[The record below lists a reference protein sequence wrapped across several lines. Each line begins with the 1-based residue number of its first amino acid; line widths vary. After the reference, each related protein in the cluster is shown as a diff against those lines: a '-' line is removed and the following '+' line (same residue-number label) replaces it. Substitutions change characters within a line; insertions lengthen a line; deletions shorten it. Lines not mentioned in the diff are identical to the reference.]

1 MWKDQILKETGQ
13 LQEELVQWRRNLHR
27 HPEVGFE
34 LEFTKGFVKEKLIE
48 MGCEPADCG
57 KCGLVVLLG
66 KPGKRTILLRADMDA
81 LPITEEAEIDYVSQC
96 EGYMHGCGHDMHTAM
111 LLGAAKVLKAH
122 EGELCGQVKLMFQ
135 PAEEI
140 FAGSHDMIEAGVLEN
155 PHVDA
160 AMTLH
165 VTTGV
170 PLPVGFLRVPEGG
183 TGTSSSDEFHIIVNG
198 KGGHGA
204 MPHLSVD
211 PINVMSHICIA
222 LQEIHAREVPA
233 GEFLVIT
240 PGIFQAGKASNI
252 IADQAEM
259 YGTIRTGDQKMV
271 EFAKRRITEISES
284 VAKTFRATA
293 EVSFA
298 KSCPPMIADHDMAA
312 AARKYMT
319 ELLEHAVIPPVND
332 TPKVAGGSEDFA
344 YVSCEVPTIGMF
356 LGAGNSREG
365 AIYPQHH
372 PKAEFDDSVLSRG
385 AAVYAYMAV
394 RWLEENGLSVSC
406 RSLN

>member
-1 MWKDQILKETGQ
+1 MEISKNRIIEETKAIQ
-13 LQEELVQWRRNLHR
+13 PDLVEWRRTLHR

-34 LEFTKGFVKEKLIE
+34 LEFTKAFVKDRLVE

-57 KCGLVVLLG
+57 KCGLVVVLG
-66 KPGKRTILLRADMDA
+66 NPGKRTILLRADMDA
-81 LPITEEAEIDYVSQC
+81 LPITEAAEIDYVSER
-96 EGYMHGCGHDMHTAM
+96 EGYMHGCGHDLHTAM

-122 EGELCGQVKLMFQ
+122 EDELKGQVKLMFQ

-140 FAGSHDMIEAGVLEN
+140 FAGSRDMIEAGILEN
-155 PHVDA
+155 PHVDV

-170 PLPVGFLRVPEGG
+170 PLPTGFLRIPDGG
-183 TGTSSSDEFHIIVNG
+183 TGTSSSDEFHITVHG

-211 PINVMSHICIA
+211 PINVMAHICIA

-240 PGIFQAGKASNI
+240 PGIFRAGEASNI

-259 YGTIRTGDQKMV
+259 CGTIRTGDKQMV
-271 EFAKRRITEISES
+271 EFAKQRITEICES
-284 VAKTFRATA
+284 VAKTFRATT

-298 KSCPPMIADHDMAA
+298 KSCPPMIADRDMAA

-319 ELLEHAVIPPVND
+319 ELLEHAVIPPIEGA
-332 TPKVAGGSEDFA
+332 PKVTGGSEDFA

-372 PKAEFDDSVLSRG
+372 PKAVFDDSVLSRG
-385 AAVYAYMAV
+385 AAIYAYMAV
-394 RWLEENGLSVSC
+394 RWLEEKQ
-406 RSLN
+406 